1 MDEEHESLPP
11 QDNRDDN
18 SYILGQMG
26 GHNIVLAYPGESKS
40 TLAKIVSNMAYSF
53 PKIQLRLIVG
63 LGGGAP
69 NPSQPEPD
77 PEKDI
82 RLGDVVVGFPN
93 EENSKPDRFHCQ
105 NRCILT
111 VS

>member
-1 MDEEHESLPP
+1 
-11 QDNRDDN
+11 
-18 SYILGQMG
+18 MG
-26 GHNIVLAYPGESKS
+26 AHNVVLAFPGESKS
-40 TLAKIVSNMAYSF
+40 TLAAEIVSNMAYSF

-63 LGGGAP
+63 VGGGAP
-69 NPSQPEPD
+69 QPEPD
-77 PEKDI
+77 PKEDI

-111 VS
+111 VR